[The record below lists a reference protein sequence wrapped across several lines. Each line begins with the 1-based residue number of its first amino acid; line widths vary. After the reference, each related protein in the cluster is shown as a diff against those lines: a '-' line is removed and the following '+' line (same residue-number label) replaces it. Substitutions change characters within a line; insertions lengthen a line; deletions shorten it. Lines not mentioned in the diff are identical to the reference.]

1 VGELMADRKKKMAA
15 AIAAV
20 NAYLQQEQEAVAQQA
35 AAMTVPASTVADIG
49 VSQWSFSGRQEMM
62 AMRRLVQL
70 RVFDRFR

>member
-1 VGELMADRKKKMAA
+1 MIDKKKKMAA

-20 NAYLQQEQEAVAQQA
+20 NAYRQEEEAAAQQA
-35 AAMTVPASTVADIG
+35 AAASSVTAEIG

-70 RVFDRFR
+70 RVFDRMR

>member
-1 VGELMADRKKKMAA
+1 VGELMADKKKKMAA
-15 AIAAV
+15 ALAAV
-20 NAYLQQEQEAVAQQA
+20 NAYMQQEQEAAALQA
-35 AAMTVPASTVADIG
+35 AAAAPPAPTDFG